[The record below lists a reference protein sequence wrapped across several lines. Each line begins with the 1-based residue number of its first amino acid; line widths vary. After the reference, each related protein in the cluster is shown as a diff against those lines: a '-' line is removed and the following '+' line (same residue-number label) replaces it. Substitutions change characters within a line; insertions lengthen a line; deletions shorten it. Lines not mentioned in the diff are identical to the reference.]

1 MSNLNE
7 FKHRSAKSL
16 EVFPKLDIKASSI
29 YLIKDFLL
37 SQPEQIK
44 NLEHVSTTLYEVI
57 NKFVEIT
64 KDYSSQLEI
73 LALSIIPNNSTE
85 GQLAQAVQSI
95 LLFYLESLNNLMSE
109 LQKAIVKT
117 NEKEIDSIINQINE
131 YNNDYLMKIKEVNL
145 KSKNYEKEVEF
156 YQEYL
161 VNKEYDEHIKRGD
174 LRNYDD
180 EIINNNE
187 KSKLEKIKNENNKKE
202 EKNFLYDFDIIE
214 EKDYLKEFIKE
225 ATNNFKSSNS
235 IDVGLN
241 DTDNEKELITSEKNY
256 IKKIDESNDLLK
268 CIKKY
273 LSQEKTNL
281 RKNIFKMC
289 DCFIEGLLKCA
300 KAQKENCDIQNE
312 VIKNLKNILNYEEK
326 DKNQIV
332 FKPINLKYLEIYD
345 NFKKE
350 KNESEFNDNDNE
362 KNNSNII
369 ISNKKMKNKR
379 TSLDFS
385 GRNTTGFNQIYNSI
399 INEEMIQ
406 EKFKNMVITLNR
418 DEILKIF
425 EKIKNTKIKLSE
437 NDLKLIEQ
445 ESNYK
450 IIHEIIVKIFIDTE
464 NYTEKDKK
472 IIIDY
477 FEKDKIYIFYFIRIL
492 NDHRTKGKFIISEHT
507 LKYLGELF
515 EFINNLIL
523 SKNDME
529 LFKFLFILSMTY
541 YYFSEKDNS
550 KIYLFSYIK
559 DHPDYQKVKFWEE
572 YLHELIN
579 HDLKGNNFNQT
590 DLSNKKID
598 QLNREEKEK
607 LKNCYF
613 SNFLSV
619 TKAMADFRMD
629 KQFVRD
635 FVEKN
640 KEKYILSNEQIE
652 NICMIFDVSL
662 RENEKDYNG
671 DLNKEKINK
680 LNDKENKEENKDN
693 KENKLEDNKENEYNK
708 NNEEDIEEDNKEKN
722 KENKEDN
729 KRDNKEN
736 KKEIKDENKNV
747 KEENKDNKD
756 DKNINYFVDKKN
768 INIEDNS
775 EFDNENNQTNNE
787 TIK

>member
-187 KSKLEKIKNENNKKE
+187 RSKLEKIKNENNKKE

-225 ATNNFKSSNS
+225 ATNNFKSYNS

-241 DTDNEKELITSEKNY
+241 DTDNEKELITE
-256 IKKIDESNDLLK
+256 
-268 CIKKY
+268 
-273 LSQEKTNL
+273 EKTNL
-281 RKNIFKMC
+281 RKNIVKMC

-350 KNESEFNDNDNE
+350 KNESEFNDNE

-385 GRNTTGFNQIYNSI
+385 GRNTIGYNQIFNNI
-399 INEEMIQ
+399 INEEMLQ

-425 EKIKNTKIKLSE
+425 EKIKNTKINLSE

-464 NYTEKDKK
+464 TYTEKDKK

-708 NNEEDIEEDNKEKN
+708 NNEEDIEEDNKE
-722 KENKEDN
+722 NKEDN

-756 DKNINYFVDKKN
+756 DKNINYFVDKKI